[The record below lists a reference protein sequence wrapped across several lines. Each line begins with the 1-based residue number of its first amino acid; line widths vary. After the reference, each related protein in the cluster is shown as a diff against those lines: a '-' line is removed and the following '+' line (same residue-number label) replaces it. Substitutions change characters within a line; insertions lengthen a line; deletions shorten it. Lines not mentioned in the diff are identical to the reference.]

1 MIHEWVLVFE
11 TNLEMTGSLIR
22 FNLGWNCAANQ
33 PSLALIVEVN
43 FLYSFEIV
51 NVRLLKVNGIRRD
64 VLLCV
69 AHSTS
74 YLRNKLL
81 LCLRGIVDPF
91 IIA

>member
-1 MIHEWVLVFE
+1 LIHEWVLVFK

-22 FNLGWNCAANQ
+22 FNLGWNRTANQ

-51 NVRLLKVNGIRRD
+51 NVSLLKFNGIRRD

-74 YLRNKLL
+74 YLRYKLI
-81 LCLRGIVDPF
+81 LCLRGIVDLIF
-91 IIA
+91 VA